1 MPLTI
6 VAHIT
11 AVAGKADFLRSQ
23 LETLVAP
30 TRAETGCLQYDLHV
44 DTTDPHVFLFFEN
57 WETRDL
63 WQDHMNANHIK
74 QFSAATQGAIA
85 AVVLNEM
92 TQVG

>member
-1 MPLTI
+1 MPSTI
-6 VAHIT
+6 VANIT
-11 AVAGKADFLRSQ
+11 AVPGKVDFLRSQ
-23 LETLVAP
+23 LEMLITP
-30 TRAETGCLQYDLHV
+30 TRAEAGCLQYDLHV
-44 DTTDPHVFLFFEN
+44 DTADPHVFLFFEN

-63 WQDHMNANHIK
+63 WQDHMNADHIK